1 MQDNTKTQILKSDFL
16 SSKDAIQE
24 IKSLNE
30 KFRAKYKRA
39 PKIDLV
45 YSLSGDK
52 KNPIHA
58 VAIWHDESNQKEIEL
73 IKNLT

>member
-1 MQDNTKTQILKSDFL
+1 MQDNTKTQIFKSNFP
-16 SSKDAIQE
+16 SPKDAIQE
-24 IKSLNE
+24 IKALND
-30 KFRAKYKRA
+30 KFRVKYKRA

-58 VAIWHDESNQKEIEL
+58 VAIWFDESNQKEIEL
-73 IKNLT
+73 IKSLS